1 MSLSKLAIFPTER
14 RVLLDCLEES
24 IEEQTN
30 AISTVENVS
39 THMVGI
45 DTGTTSNQVV
55 SNELGNN
62 AVNMVTKQVVSVEQ
76 HDFAVGSENVP
87 STKPVQANVTSIENV
102 LPIAD
107 DNTLNF
113 QS

>member
-1 MSLSKLAIFPTER
+1 M
-14 RVLLDCLEES
+14 
-24 IEEQTN
+24 
-30 AISTVENVS
+30 
-39 THMVGI
+39 
-45 DTGTTSNQVV
+45 V